1 MKQRLKDNAETIVA
15 LLVIIAMTVGGVAF
29 FAKASDLEKV
39 EYRLDEKIQADQIY
53 YLKQQLW
60 QLYKK
65 HKTKDCLK
73 MPEPDCDICKGMKT
87 KLEQLSKNV
96 KI

>member
-1 MKQRLKDNAETIVA
+1 MKQKLKDNAETIVA
-15 LLVIIAMTVGGVAF
+15 ILIIIAMTVGGIAY
-29 FAKASDLEKV
+29 FAKASDLQLV
-39 EYRLDEKIQADQIY
+39 EQRLEQKIQADQIY

-65 HKTKDCLK
+65 HQTKDCLK

-87 KLEQLSKNV
+87 QLEQLSKNV

>member
-1 MKQRLKDNAETIVA
+1 MKQKLKDNADTIVA
-15 LLVIIAMTVGGVAF
+15 ILVIIGMVFGGIAY
-29 FAKASDLEKV
+29 FAKAADLQQV
-39 EYRLDEKIQADQIY
+39 EYRLDQKIQADQIY

-60 QLYKK
+60 MLYKK
-65 HKTKDCLK
+65 HGTKDCLQ